1 MFGLV
6 DCNNFYASCER
17 VFNPALNNRPLLVLS
32 NNDGCVIARSNEAKA
47 LGIRMGTPVFKIQD
61 MIHQHDIAVF
71 SSNYTLYGDMSA
83 RVMSM
88 LSAAAP
94 EIEIYSIDE
103 AFLNLSGIRQPAEF
117 GYKLT
122 SDITTGTGIP
132 VSMGIA
138 PTKALAKIANKFAKK
153 YPKYQRVCLI
163 DTPEKRCRA
172 LALTPIEDV
181 WGIGCRLAGKLRQQG
196 ICTAYDF
203 SILNPHKVRKMMTVC
218 GERLWRELNG
228 QLCLSLEN
236 ETPGKQ
242 QICTSRSFG
251 TMLTNREELQEA
263 VASFAARSAARLRE
277 QQSCAGAVM
286 VFIQTNR
293 FRTDLPQF
301 IQNRV
306 EHLPVATA
314 DSLKI
319 VHAALTALKK
329 LFHPGFHY
337 KKAGV
342 ILLDIVPRNA
352 VQMNLFS
359 PRDSIKSERLMAAI
373 DKINHGSNSR
383 RIRLAVE
390 GFDRSWH
397 LRREMLSPC
406 YSTDLKQIIE
416 INCLNPDSPDHH
428 KNF

>member
-1 MFGLV
+1 MFGLI

-17 VFNPALNNRPLLVLS
+17 VFNPALNNRPLIVLS

-47 LGIRMGTPVFKIQD
+47 LGIRMGTPVFEIQNL
-61 MIHQHDIAVF
+61 ILQHDIAVF

-83 RVMSM
+83 RIMSI
-88 LSAAAP
+88 LSAAVP

-103 AFLNLSGIRQPAEF
+103 AFLNLAGIRQPAEF

-122 SDITTGTGIP
+122 SDITNGTGIP

-163 DTPEKRCRA
+163 DTPEKRRRA

-181 WGIGCRLAGKLRQQG
+181 WGIGRRLTGKLRQQG

-228 QLCLSLEN
+228 QLCLGLEN
-236 ETPGKQ
+236 ETPDKQ

-251 TMLTNREELQEA
+251 TMLTNPDDLREA

-277 QQSCAGAVM
+277 QKSCAGAVM

-301 IQNRV
+301 VQNRV
-306 EHLPVATA
+306 ERLPVATA
-314 DSLKI
+314 DSIKI
-319 VHAALTALKK
+319 VHAALVALKR
-329 LFHPGFHY
+329 LFRPGFHY

-352 VQMNLFS
+352 IQMNLFS
-359 PRDSIKSERLMAAI
+359 PHDTAKSERLMAAI
-373 DKINHGSNSR
+373 DKINGGSNSGQ
-383 RIRLAVE
+383 IRLAAE
-390 GFDRSWH
+390 GFGRNWR
-397 LRREMLSPC
+397 LRRERLSPC

-416 INCLNPDSPDHH
+416 IKS
-428 KNF
+428 